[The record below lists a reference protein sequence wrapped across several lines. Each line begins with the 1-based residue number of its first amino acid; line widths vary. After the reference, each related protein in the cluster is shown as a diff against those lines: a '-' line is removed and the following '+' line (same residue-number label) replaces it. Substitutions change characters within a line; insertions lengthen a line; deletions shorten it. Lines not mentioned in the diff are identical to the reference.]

1 MAVEVDSLGR
11 WPGSKRWLP
20 VLYPSRIPVPSPR
33 GRCFDVF
40 TGAGALAIHWLKQ
53 GRRVVMADANPRLI
67 GCYRAIRDQPG
78 PLVEA
83 LRDLEIRYRLAE
95 QVGEAEAKARFGHIR
110 DEMNGENAATLES
123 AAGFLFVVRAG
134 FNGVYRV
141 NQQGVCNTP
150 WGDPGNILINKTKI
164 RAHIR
169 MKDLVREDELRA
181 LHKLLQRAT
190 LHTGDFEGTCDGA
203 RRGDVV
209 YFDPP
214 YVADKGRPSFVSYA
228 AGGFRRADQKRLAT
242 VLRDLDTR
250 GVRWLLSDAA
260 TENAGSVYGLWNVT
274 EVDVRRS
281 CSGKSSGRGTA
292 RELLVS
298 NG

>member
-1 MAVEVDSLGR
+1 MPVDSLGR

-20 VLYPSRIPVPSPR
+20 VLYPARIPTPSSR
-33 GRCFDVF
+33 GRAFDVF
-40 TGAGALAIHWLKQ
+40 TGAGAMAIHWLRQ
-53 GRRVVMADANPRLI
+53 GRRVVMADTNPRLI

-78 PLVEA
+78 PLVDA

-95 QVGEAEAKARFGHIR
+95 MAGEDEAKARFGHIR
-110 DEMNGENAATLES
+110 DEMNGENASTLES

-141 NQQGVCNTP
+141 NQSGVCNTP
-150 WGDPGNILINKTKI
+150 TGKPAAG
-164 RAHIR
+164 
-169 MKDLVREDELRA
+169 KDLVREVEL
-181 LHKLLQRAT
+181 LELSKLLQRAT

-214 YVADKGRPSFVSYA
+214 YVADKGKPAFVSYA
-228 AGGFRRADQKRLAT
+228 ANGFRRADQKRLAS

-260 TENAGSVYGLWNVT
+260 TEVAGSVYGLWNVT

-292 RELLVS
+292 RELLVT
-298 NG
+298 NW

>member
-1 MAVEVDSLGR
+1 
-11 WPGSKRWLP
+11 
-20 VLYPSRIPVPSPR
+20 
-33 GRCFDVF
+33 
-40 TGAGALAIHWLKQ
+40 
-53 GRRVVMADANPRLI
+53 MADTNPRLI

-95 QVGEAEAKARFGHIR
+95 QVGADEAKARFGHIR
-110 DEMNGENAATLES
+110 DEMNAENAATLES

-150 WGDPGNILINKTKI
+150 TGEPAPG
-164 RAHIR
+164 
-169 MKDLVREDELRA
+169 KDLVREDELLE
-181 LHKLLQRAT
+181 LHKLLRRAT

-228 AGGFRRADQKRLAT
+228 AGGFRRADQKRLAV

-260 TENAGSVYGLWNVT
+260 TENAASVYGLWNVT
-274 EVDVRRS
+274 EVDVLRS
-281 CSGKSSGRGTA
+281 CSGKAKGRGTA